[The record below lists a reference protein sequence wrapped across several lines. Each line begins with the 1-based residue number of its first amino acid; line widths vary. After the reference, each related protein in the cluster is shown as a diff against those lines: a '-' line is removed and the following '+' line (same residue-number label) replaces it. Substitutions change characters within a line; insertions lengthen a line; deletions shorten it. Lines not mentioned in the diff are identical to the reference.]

1 MLTATAENLT
11 DIHDVQDYR
20 RSLARCTASQ
30 SRANRPDRVRLG
42 GWEWVLLDGV
52 FSPADSPSS
61 AIGLAFLGLGLGTMP
76 GDAMP
81 SGMTPGDTQ
90 DALPDAPADAP
101 AGTAAGDG
109 VTGDAPSGSFLE
121 VGSGTGVI
129 AVRAALAGC
138 TVTAVDINPDAVR
151 NTATNAA
158 LHGRSDQVRTLH
170 SDLFS
175 ALGAEERFDTV
186 FWSSNYVLAPGGF
199 RYRSISERAYVDPG
213 YAAHRR
219 YLAEAPERV
228 RPGGRA
234 LLHFSSRGNLTEL
247 CRIAA
252 ECGRSLTIRRFHPVR
267 EGADLVDHMLLEI
280 TR

>member
-1 MLTATAENLT
+1 MLTATAENRT
-11 DIHDVQDYR
+11 DVHDVQDYR

-30 SRANRPDRVRLG
+30 SRANRPNRIRLG
-42 GWEWVLLDGV
+42 GREWALLDGV

-61 AIGLAFLGLGLGTMP
+61 AIGLAFLGLGTMP
-76 GDAMP
+76 GDAR
-81 SGMTPGDTQ
+81 PGGTQ
-90 DALPDAPADAP
+90 DALPDAPA
-101 AGTAAGDG
+101 GTAGDG

-129 AVRAALAGC
+129 AVQAALAGC
-138 TVTAVDINPDAVR
+138 TVTAVDINPEAVR

-158 LHGRSDQVRTLH
+158 LHGRHGQVRALH

-175 ALGAEERFDTV
+175 ALGPEERFDTV

-247 CRIAA
+247 RRIAA
-252 ECGRSLTIRRFHPVR
+252 ELGRSLTVRRFHPVL

-280 TR
+280 TRQG

>member
-1 MLTATAENLT
+1 MPTAIAGIRTEVR
-11 DIHDVQDYR
+11 DVQDYR

-30 SRANRPDRVRLG
+30 TRANRPSRVRLG
-42 GWEWVLLDGV
+42 DREWAVLDGV

-61 AIGLAFLGLGLGTMP
+61 AIGLAFLGLGAMPVGP
-76 GDAMP
+76 GDGA
-81 SGMTPGDTQ
+81 SEASDV
-90 DALPDAPADAP
+90 
-101 AGTAAGDG
+101 

-138 TVTAVDINPDAVR
+138 SVTAVDINPVAVR

-158 LHGRSDQVRTLH
+158 LHGRSQQVRVLH

-175 ALGAEERFDTV
+175 ALGEQERFDTV

-219 YLAEAPERV
+219 YLTEAPERV

-234 LLHFSSRGNLTEL
+234 LLHFSSRGNLAEL
-247 CRIAA
+247 CRIAE

-267 EGADLVDHMLLEI
+267 EGEDLIDHMLLEI
-280 TR
+280 TRQG

>member
-1 MLTATAENLT
+1 MF
-11 DIHDVQDYR
+11 
-20 RSLARCTASQ
+20 
-30 SRANRPDRVRLG
+30 
-42 GWEWVLLDGV
+42 DGV

-61 AIGLAFLGLGLGTMP
+61 AIGLAFLGLG
-76 GDAMP
+76 AM
-81 SGMTPGDTQ
+81 
-90 DALPDAPADAP
+90 PDAPA
-101 AGTAAGDG
+101 GAASE
-109 VTGDAPSGSFLE
+109 PSGAVAGKPPTSSFLE

-138 TVTAVDINPDAVR
+138 TVTAVDINPEAVR
-151 NTATNAA
+151 NTAANAA
-158 LHGRSDQVRTLH
+158 LHHRSHQVRALH

-175 ALGAEERFDTV
+175 ALGAGERFDTV
-186 FWSSNYVLAPGGF
+186 FWSSNYVLAPDGF

-219 YLAEAPERV
+219 YLAEAPDRV

-234 LLHFSSRGNLTEL
+234 LLHFSSRGNLAEL
-247 CRIAA
+247 CRIAE